1 MGWAF
6 FIAWN
11 YKEIIKKLLLNNC
24 NKYLI
29 FDLRMANIK
38 KDIIDNKVLLFIK
51 IKK

>member
-6 FIAWN
+6 FYCLEN

-38 KDIIDNKVLLFIK
+38 KDIIDKNKSFTFL
-51 IKK
+51 